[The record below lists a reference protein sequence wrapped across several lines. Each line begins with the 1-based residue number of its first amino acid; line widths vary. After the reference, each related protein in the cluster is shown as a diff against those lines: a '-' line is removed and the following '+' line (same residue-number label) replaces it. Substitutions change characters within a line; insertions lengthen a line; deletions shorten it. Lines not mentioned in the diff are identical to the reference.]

1 MFFGALLLLCRPAD
15 LRPPVVNLGIVPL
28 ALHSRHT
35 APFALGIPPRDG
47 ALGQVRNVLLG
58 WVTDH
63 LVFGGL
69 HRTAARMARERTGFP
84 LRAHATDYISLADAI
99 VQFTVADFEY
109 PRPDSGTPVHFVGPM
124 TRRTAPDAPPEAL
137 PAPVAGDAHPV
148 PPWWGDL
155 AAAREAGVPIVH
167 LTQGTIAN
175 ADPEDL
181 ILPTVRALAEER
193 VLVVVSSAGRSI
205 PASQLPANVRVADFL
220 PYDLLFPQLSAL
232 VTNGG
237 YGGVQ
242 FALAHGVPVVAIGN
256 TEDKAEV
263 AARVAWSGAG
273 LRLRPSRTGGVD
285 PDVVGAAVRRVLAE
299 SAFRTRCRQL
309 AAAIAASPGPQ
320 GIEAVLDEVT
330 APCHVPADLTR
341 H

>member
-1 MFFGALLLLCRPAD
+1 
-15 LRPPVVNLGIVPL
+15 
-28 ALHSRHT
+28 
-35 APFALGIPPRDG
+35 
-47 ALGQVRNVLLG
+47 
-58 WVTDH
+58 
-63 LVFGGL
+63 
-69 HRTAARMARERTGFP
+69 